1 MLFFLYSLSFSVGIL
16 AQLQMPQTNMDVT
29 KGKMVVLTASYN
41 SVPGSDLSTNTILWN
56 LVTNNTQLV
65 RNKWT
70 IWKMLS
76 FSCERW
82 CILSY
87 IEYVKVKQVF
97 KLL

>member
-76 FSCERW
+76 FSCER
-82 CILSY
+82 
-87 IEYVKVKQVF
+87 
-97 KLL
+97 